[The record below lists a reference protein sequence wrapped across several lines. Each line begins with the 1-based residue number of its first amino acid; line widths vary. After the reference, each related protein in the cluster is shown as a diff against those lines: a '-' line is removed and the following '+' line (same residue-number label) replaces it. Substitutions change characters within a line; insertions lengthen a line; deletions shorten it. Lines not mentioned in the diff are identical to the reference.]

1 MYDLIVRV
9 FRLDMRYLCFMNF
22 VHVIGTI
29 MIQQGT
35 YGLYI
40 GDMFEVILNGESM
53 FYFIALHKGYI

>member
-9 FRLDMRYLCFMNF
+9 FKLDMRYLCFMNF

-40 GDMFEVILNGESM
+40 GDMFEVILNGE
-53 FYFIALHKGYI
+53 